1 MALKRS
7 RLSPGLRYPKRATTD
22 AVRIQSQLKVM
33 ANGSLAE
40 AAHSKRL
47 SAALCRHGFQHVQQT
62 VSQLIHIL
70 RSKGPDEVV
79 DMDHA
84 ALRVTLDVIGQVGF
98 GKDFGAT
105 KSLDATDT
113 ANAAFATM
121 EAGLAFWNSLAA
133 LSRPGCLSFAR
144 QDCRILNRHDA
155 SQCTCLAWGPGDS

>member
-1 MALKRS
+1 MAH
-7 RLSPGLRYPKRATTD
+7 
-22 AVRIQSQLKVM
+22 
-33 ANGSLAE
+33 GSLAE

-133 LSRPGCLSFAR
+133 LSRPGWLSFAWQECHISNLHPNVPAWIGALVTQNSR
-144 QDCRILNRHDA
+144 CSCTLRVSTWQHACCCCIPRRHA
-155 SQCTCLAWGPGDS
+155 SLHSV